1 MKRMKQHLAALLA
14 AALLAAPLAVPADA
28 AVYGDVDGDG
38 TLGVLDVITLQKWIH
53 GSGTLPS
60 ARAADL
66 DRSGIVDIFD
76 LAMVKNALF
85 AEGIS
90 ESSVEL
96 TKVGASAETAP
107 LTEDFRDAQRKFAV
121 ELMQHTMKEGE
132 NVLVSP
138 YSVMQALAMTD
149 AGAVGDTRVAMDN
162 ALGGL
167 AYERL
172 APQLG
177 TYRLGQPD
185 MLQTA
190 NSVWFRDD
198 ADRIQ
203 VAPAFLEECA
213 GRFGASAFAA
223 PFDQTTVDDINLWIR
238 DRTARMI
245 PHMLDKLSD
254 DTVMALVN
262 AVSFDAKWM
271 EPYDLVY
278 AVRDGTFTN
287 AAGEAQTVP
296 FMWSEEHAY
305 LEDAHA
311 TGFLKY
317 YDDGR
322 YAFAAILPEEGLT
335 PEAYLAG
342 LDADGLRDILTPL
355 PPVENEEYGYTMMYQ
370 VTAAMPK
377 LHTESSMELKEPL
390 CDMGMGLA
398 FTDAAD
404 FSAMAKTA
412 SGGLCI
418 GQVLH
423 KTAIDVNEDG
433 TRAAAATVVEMTDEA
448 AVVGEVRTVILD
460 RPYVYMIV
468 DTENDIPLFIGTVN
482 AF

>member
-14 AALLAAPLAVPADA
+14 AALLAAPLAVPAA
-28 AVYGDVDGDG
+28 AGVYGDVDGDG

-53 GSGTLPS
+53 GLGTLPS

-121 ELMQHTMKEGE
+121 ELMQHTMKEGK

-149 AGAVGDTRVAMDN
+149 AGAVGDTRTAMDN

-167 AYERL
+167 AYESL

-245 PHMLDKLSD
+245 PHMIDELSD

-271 EPYDLVY
+271 KPYDAAY
-278 AVRDGTFTN
+278 AVHDDTFTN
-287 AAGEAQTVP
+287 AKGEAQTVP

-322 YAFAAILPEEGLT
+322 YAFAAILPEDGLT

-342 LDADGLRDILTPL
+342 LDAVLASCLAENPDSPEAYLT
-355 PPVENEEYGYTMMYQ
+355 
-370 VTAAMPK
+370 A
-377 LHTESSMELKEPL
+377 LKEKLPEGMKL
-390 CDMGMGLA
+390 EKDQVFWTEKSENRALECAVKVLEPGAEKRTVWTKHVLLAGDMWEDEGFDDFDDFDDPDG
-398 FTDAAD
+398 FDDAEEPEE
-404 FSAMAKTA
+404 TEYPEEA
-412 SGGLCI
+412 SGE
-418 GQVLH
+418 
-423 KTAIDVNEDG
+423 TEEEDF
-433 TRAAAATVVEMTDEA
+433 E
-448 AVVGEVRTVILD
+448 
-460 RPYVYMIV
+460 
-468 DTENDIPLFIGTVN
+468 
-482 AF
+482 